1 MIQFSCVR
9 FTNWNTRA
17 NVQTKV
23 YKMKVFRYDI
33 TDSTNTRAREYAKS
47 GNPTFPAVFIADGQ
61 TAGRG
66 RRGRSFDS
74 EHGSGLYI
82 SLLFKPRG
90 AASDSVRIT
99 LRAAV
104 ALCRALSRVSGLE
117 AEIKWVNDILVDGR
131 KLAGILTEGEINS
144 NGEFEYAVCGVGVN
158 LASRTFPPELSGIVT
173 TVEDKTGKKP
183 DREALLEALISEFFG
198 DADDSEIMQEYR
210 RRSAVIGKRVEVHKL
225 TGEVFS
231 ATAVEITDGGELIVE
246 DEYGNRES
254 LISAE
259 VSLKLNTR

>member
-1 MIQFSCVR
+1 
-9 FTNWNTRA
+9 
-17 NVQTKV
+17 
-23 YKMKVFRYDI
+23 MKIFKYGM

-47 GNPTFPAVFIADGQ
+47 ENAVFPAVFTADGQ

-74 EHGSGLYI
+74 ECGAGLYI
-82 SLLFKPRG
+82 SFLFKPRG
-90 AASDSVRIT
+90 AASDAVKIT

-104 ALCRALSRVSGLE
+104 ALCRALSRVLGLE
-117 AEIKWVNDILVDGR
+117 AEIKWVNDILVDGK
-131 KLAGILTEGEINS
+131 KLAGILTEGEINAS
-144 NGEFEYAVCGVGVN
+144 GEFEYAVCGVGVN
-158 LASRTFPPELSGIVT
+158 LASRTFPPELADIVT

-183 DREALLEALISEFFG
+183 DREALAWALISEFFG
-198 DADDSEIMQEYR
+198 DADDSEIMEEYR

-231 ATAVEITDGGELIVE
+231 ATAVEITDAGELVVE
-246 DEYGNRES
+246 DEYGRRES

-259 VSLKLNTR
+259 VSLKLKI